1 MITLGNESTNQ
12 LRPAE
17 QYNYVLTLN
26 GPEFGWEFLRRHQA
40 YQAEYSIK
48 NPKPQTPRR
57 LASGTLVWR
66 DNQSSEARK
75 WGLCSFR
82 RPSTARA

>member
-1 MITLGNESTNQ
+1 MGTVSNTIMNQ

-17 QYNYVLTLN
+17 QYNYALTLN
-26 GPEFGWEFLRRHQA
+26 GPEFGWEFLRRDQTYQTEYRVKYPQPQA
-40 YQAEYSIK
+40 
-48 NPKPQTPRR
+48 PRR
-57 LASGTLVWR
+57 LAAGTLVWR
-66 DNQSSEARK
+66 ENQSSEARK